1 MERELSERRMARQ
14 DWRTIREMK
23 LLRRSKKA
31 YSLVSEKVRRNVGVV
46 WMTDYMK

>member
-31 YSLVSEKVRRNVGVV
+31 YSLVWEKVRRNVGVV
-46 WMTDYMK
+46 WMIDYMK